1 MEKVRFIQQ
10 TTGGTLEVALYNIT
24 ADPTEHDDLSEKL
37 PDVVKEMK
45 ERVQDYTKGV
55 VPPPT
60 KTKDPKALIK
70 ALEEGIWTPWQD

>member
-1 MEKVRFIQQ
+1 MEHV
-10 TTGGTLEVALYNIT
+10 
-24 ADPTEHDDLSEKL
+24 DLSEKL

-45 ERVQDYTKGV
+45 ERVQYYMQGV

-60 KTKDPKALIK
+60 KTKDLKALIK

>member
-1 MEKVRFIQQ
+1 MQ
-10 TTGGTLEVALYNIT
+10 VALYNIT
-24 ADPTEHDDLSEKL
+24 ADPTEHHNLSEKL

-45 ERVQDYTKGV
+45 KRVQYYMKGV

-60 KTKDPKALIK
+60 KMFDPKAIVK